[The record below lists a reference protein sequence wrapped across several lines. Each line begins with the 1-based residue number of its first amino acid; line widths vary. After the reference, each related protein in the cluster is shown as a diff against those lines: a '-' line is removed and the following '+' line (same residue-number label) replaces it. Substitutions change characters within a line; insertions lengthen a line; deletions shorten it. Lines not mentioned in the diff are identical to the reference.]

1 LKYEKTLHL
10 ERLIA
15 ILEIIAVSGRAIS
28 VSDIQKATALPKP
41 TVYRLCSA
49 LADHQLIDSDEENSR
64 YVIGEGLIRIALL
77 GKSDVD
83 VRRVAAPI
91 LAKSAI
97 KFGETV
103 YLSRYRNGGIDI
115 IHVETPNDPTRG
127 HIYPGLG
134 PLPQNCMAS
143 AFVMAAFAEDPF
155 RQEILNN
162 VINPYKA
169 ARNNAKG
176 AAPLDLDPVRV
187 AGFAH
192 IEQATEFGATSISAP
207 ISIGTLG
214 ATFAIGV
221 VGPNDRLLEDTTQ
234 KIGKELIKISSQ
246 MGGAIQLCNVS
257 EV

>member
-1 LKYEKTLHL
+1 MHL

-49 LADHQLIDSDEENSR
+49 LADHQLIDNDEDNSR
-64 YVIGEGLIRIALL
+64 YVIGERLIRIALL

-97 KFGETV
+97 NFGETV
-103 YLSRYRNGGIDI
+103 YLSRYRTGGIDI

-134 PLPQNCMAS
+134 ALPQNCMAS
-143 AFVMAAFAEDPF
+143 AFVMAAFAEDTF

-162 VINPYKA
+162 VVNPYKA
-169 ARNNAKG
+169 TRNNASG
-176 AAPLDLDPVRV
+176 GVPSDLDTIRT

-221 VGPNDRLLEDTTQ
+221 VGPNDRLLEEAT
-234 KIGKELIKISSQ
+234 KNIGKKLIEISSQ
-246 MGGAIQLCNVS
+246 VCGAIQLCNVP
-257 EV
+257 EG

>member
-1 LKYEKTLHL
+1 MHL

-49 LADHQLIDSDEENSR
+49 LADHRLIDSDEENSR
-64 YVIGEGLIRIALL
+64 YVIGERLIRIALL

-162 VINPYKA
+162 VINLYKA

>member
-1 LKYEKTLHL
+1 MHL

-64 YVIGEGLIRIALL
+64 YVIGERLIRIALL

-115 IHVETPNDPTRG
+115 INVETPNDPTRG

>member
-1 LKYEKTLHL
+1 MHL

-64 YVIGEGLIRIALL
+64 YVIGERLIRIALL

-83 VRRVAAPI
+83 VRRVASPI

>member
-1 LKYEKTLHL
+1 MHL

-49 LADHQLIDSDEENSR
+49 LADHQLIDSDEDNSR
-64 YVIGEGLIRIALL
+64 YVIGERLIRIALL

-221 VGPNDRLLEDTTQ
+221 VGPNDRLLVDTTQ
-234 KIGKELIKISSQ
+234 KIGNVLIKISSQ

>member
-1 LKYEKTLHL
+1 MHL

-64 YVIGEGLIRIALL
+64 YVIGERLIRIALL

-234 KIGKELIKISSQ
+234 KIGKKLIKISSQ

>member
-1 LKYEKTLHL
+1 LKCEKTLHL

-64 YVIGEGLIRIALL
+64 YVIGERLIRIALL

-162 VINPYKA
+162 VINLYKA

>member
-64 YVIGEGLIRIALL
+64 YVIGERLIRIALL

-103 YLSRYRNGGIDI
+103 YLSRYRNRGIDI

>member
-64 YVIGEGLIRIALL
+64 YVIGERLIRIALL

-234 KIGKELIKISSQ
+234 KIGKELIEISSQ

>member
-1 LKYEKTLHL
+1 MHL

-28 VSDIQKATALPKP
+28 VSEIQKATALPKP

-49 LADHQLIDSDEENSR
+49 LADHQLIDNDEDNSR
-64 YVIGEGLIRIALL
+64 YVIGERLIRIALL

-83 VRRVAAPI
+83 VRCVAAPI

-97 KFGETV
+97 NFGETV
-103 YLSRYRNGGIDI
+103 YLSRYRTGGIDI

-134 PLPQNCMAS
+134 SLPHNCMAS
-143 AFVMAAFAEDPF
+143 AFVMAAFAEDTF
-155 RQEILNN
+155 SKEIINN
-162 VINPYKA
+162 VINPFKKT
-169 ARNNAKG
+169 RNNAQG
-176 AAPLDLDPVRV
+176 SVPTNLDHIRK

-192 IEQATEFGATSISAP
+192 IEQLTEFGATSVSAP
-207 ISIGTLG
+207 ISIGSLG

-221 VGPNDRLLEDTTQ
+221 VGPNDRLLEETTRHV
-234 KIGKELIKISSQ
+234 GEELIKISSQ
-246 MGGAIQLCNVS
+246 VCGAIQLCNVS

>member
-1 LKYEKTLHL
+1 MHL

-64 YVIGEGLIRIALL
+64 YVIGERLIRIALL

-143 AFVMAAFAEDPF
+143 AFVIAAFAEDPF
-155 RQEILNN
+155 RQEILNY

>member
-1 LKYEKTLHL
+1 MHL

-64 YVIGEGLIRIALL
+64 YVIGERLIRIALL

-134 PLPQNCMAS
+134 PLPQNCMAII
-143 AFVMAAFAEDPF
+143 FVSS
-155 RQEILNN
+155 
-162 VINPYKA
+162 Y
-169 ARNNAKG
+169 
-176 AAPLDLDPVRV
+176 
-187 AGFAH
+187 
-192 IEQATEFGATSISAP
+192 
-207 ISIGTLG
+207 
-214 ATFAIGV
+214 
-221 VGPNDRLLEDTTQ
+221 
-234 KIGKELIKISSQ
+234 LIKTINKIFCFSANFTSPFCQ
-246 MGGAIQLCNVS
+246 I
-257 EV
+257 

>member
-1 LKYEKTLHL
+1 MHL

-28 VSDIQKATALPKP
+28 VSEIQKATALPKP

-49 LADHQLIDSDEENSR
+49 LAHHHLIDNDEDNSR
-64 YVIGEGLIRIALL
+64 YVIGERLIRIALL

-103 YLSRYRNGGIDI
+103 YLSRYRTSSIDI
-115 IHVETPNDPTRG
+115 IHVETPNDPTRA

-134 PLPQNCMAS
+134 PLPHNCMAS
-143 AFVMAAFAEDPF
+143 AFAMASFAEDAF
-155 RQEILNN
+155 CEEILTN
-162 VINPYKA
+162 VINPFKET
-169 ARNNAKG
+169 RNNATG
-176 AAPLDLDPVRV
+176 NMPADLRHIRED
-187 AGFAH
+187 GFAH
-192 IEQATEFGATSISAP
+192 IEQSTEFGATSISAP

-214 ATFAIGV
+214 TTFAIGV
-221 VGPNDRLLEDTTQ
+221 VGPNDRLLEDTTR
-234 KIGKELIKISSQ
+234 KIGRALIEISSQ
-246 MGGAIQLCNVS
+246 VGGAIQLCNVS

>member
-1 LKYEKTLHL
+1 MHL

-49 LADHQLIDSDEENSR
+49 LADHHLIDNDEDNSR
-64 YVIGEGLIRIALL
+64 YVIGERLIRIALL

-97 KFGETV
+97 NFGETV
-103 YLSRYRNGGIDI
+103 YLSRYRTGGIDI

-134 PLPQNCMAS
+134 ALPHNCMAS
-143 AFVMAAFAEDPF
+143 AFAMAAFAEDTF
-155 RQEILNN
+155 CKEIINN
-162 VINPYKA
+162 VINPFKET
-169 ARNNAKG
+169 RNNAQG
-176 AAPLDLDPVRV
+176 SVPANLDHIRK

-192 IEQATEFGATSISAP
+192 IEQLTEFGATSISAP

-221 VGPNDRLLEDTTQ
+221 VGPNDRLLEETT
-234 KIGKELIKISSQ
+234 KNIGKELIEISSQ
-246 MGGAIQLCNVS
+246 VCGAIQLCNVS

>member
-1 LKYEKTLHL
+1 MKYDKTLHL

-28 VSDIQKATALPKP
+28 ASEIQKATALPKP

-49 LADHQLIDSDEENSR
+49 LAYHQLIENDDDNSR
-64 YVIGEGLIRIALL
+64 YVIGERLIRIAML

-103 YLSRYRNGGIDI
+103 YLSRYRSGGIDI

-134 PLPQNCMAS
+134 TLPHNCMAS
-143 AFVMAAFAEDPF
+143 AFAMAAFAEDTF
-155 RQEILNN
+155 CEEILYN
-162 VINPYKA
+162 VISPFKET
-169 ARNNAKG
+169 RNNANG
-176 AAPLDLDPVRV
+176 SMPADLEHIRE

-192 IEQATEFGATSISAP
+192 IEQSTEFGATSISAP

-214 ATFAIGV
+214 ATHAIGV
-221 VGPNDRLLEDTTQ
+221 VGPNDRLLEETML
-234 KIGKELIKISSQ
+234 KIGRELIEISSQ
-246 MGGAIQLCNVS
+246 VGGAIQLCSIS
-257 EV
+257 EL

>member
-64 YVIGEGLIRIALL
+64 YVIGERLIRIALL

>member
-1 LKYEKTLHL
+1 MKYEKTLHL

-64 YVIGEGLIRIALL
+64 YVIGERLIRIALL

-234 KIGKELIKISSQ
+234 KIGKELIEISSQ

>member
-49 LADHQLIDSDEENSR
+49 LADHQLIDSDEDNSR
-64 YVIGEGLIRIALL
+64 YVIGERLIRIALL

>member
-1 LKYEKTLHL
+1 MHL

-49 LADHQLIDSDEENSR
+49 LADHQLIDNDEDNSR
-64 YVIGEGLIRIALL
+64 YVIGERLIRIALL

-97 KFGETV
+97 NFGEAV
-103 YLSRYRNGGIDI
+103 YLSRYRTGGIDI

-134 PLPQNCMAS
+134 ALPQNCMAS
-143 AFVMAAFAEDPF
+143 AFVMAAFAEDTF

-162 VINPYKA
+162 VVNPYKA
-169 ARNNAKG
+169 TRNNTSG
-176 AAPLDLDPVRV
+176 GVPSDLDTIRT

-221 VGPNDRLLEDTTQ
+221 VGPNDRLLEEAT
-234 KIGKELIKISSQ
+234 KNIGKKLIEISSQ
-246 MGGAIQLCNVS
+246 VCGAIQLCNVP

>member
-1 LKYEKTLHL
+1 MHL

-49 LADHQLIDSDEENSR
+49 LADHQLIDSDEDNSR
-64 YVIGEGLIRIALL
+64 YVIGERLIRIALL

-221 VGPNDRLLEDTTQ
+221 VGHNDRLLEDTTQ

>member
-1 LKYEKTLHL
+1 MHL

-28 VSDIQKATALPKP
+28 VSEIQKATALPKP
-41 TVYRLCSA
+41 TVYRICSA
-49 LADHQLIDSDEENSR
+49 LAEHQLIDNDEDSSR
-64 YVIGEGLIRIALL
+64 YIIGERLIRIALL

-103 YLSRYRNGGIDI
+103 YLSRYRTGSIDI

-134 PLPQNCMAS
+134 ALPHHCMAS
-143 AFVMAAFAEDPF
+143 ALAMAAFAEDTF
-155 RQEILNN
+155 CEEISNN
-162 VINPYKA
+162 VIGPFKETQ
-169 ARNNAKG
+169 NNAKG
-176 AAPLDLDPVRV
+176 GLPADLDNIRT
-187 AGFAH
+187 AGFAY
-192 IEQATEFGATSISAP
+192 IEKSTEFGATSISAP
-207 ISIGTLG
+207 ITIEKLG

-221 VGPNDRLLEDTTQ
+221 VGPNDRLLEETTM
-234 KIGKELIKISSQ
+234 KIGRELIEISSQ
-246 MGGAIQLCNVS
+246 VGGAIQLCNVS

>member
-1 LKYEKTLHL
+1 MHL

-64 YVIGEGLIRIALL
+64 YVIGERLIRIALL

-192 IEQATEFGATSISAP
+192 IEQATEFGAASISAP

>member
-1 LKYEKTLHL
+1 MHL

-49 LADHQLIDSDEENSR
+49 LADHQLIDSDEDNSR
-64 YVIGEGLIRIALL
+64 YVIGERLIRIALL

-162 VINPYKA
+162 VINPYKE

-214 ATFAIGV
+214 AAFAIGV

-234 KIGKELIKISSQ
+234 KIGKELIEISSQ

>member
-49 LADHQLIDSDEENSR
+49 LADHQLIDSDEDNSR
-64 YVIGEGLIRIALL
+64 YVIGERLIRIALL

-162 VINPYKA
+162 VINLYKA

>member
-1 LKYEKTLHL
+1 MHL

-49 LADHQLIDSDEENSR
+49 LADHQLIDGDEENSR
-64 YVIGEGLIRIALL
+64 YVIGERLIRIALL

>member
-1 LKYEKTLHL
+1 MKYEKTLHL

-28 VSDIQKATALPKP
+28 VSNIQKATALPKP

-49 LADHQLIDSDEENSR
+49 LADHQLIDSDEDNSR
-64 YVIGEGLIRIALL
+64 YVIGERLIRIALL

-162 VINPYKA
+162 VINPYKE